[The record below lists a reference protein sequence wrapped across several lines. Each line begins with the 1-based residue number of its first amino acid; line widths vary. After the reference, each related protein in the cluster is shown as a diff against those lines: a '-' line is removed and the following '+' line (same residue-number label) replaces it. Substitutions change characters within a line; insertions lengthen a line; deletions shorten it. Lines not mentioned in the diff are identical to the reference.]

1 LKTTLIFRFYDLV
14 RPLRLVIDGYG
25 KFIGKRDNQLVI
37 KENGHEIDY
46 FLAEKVSQIII
57 TGKGSVSFDALKLM
71 ALSNVDMV
79 ILNWTG
85 DIIYRISPP
94 ELKNSRVRREQYK
107 AYDDERSSILCKEI
121 IKSKMENQKAL
132 LGFLARS
139 REEDALK
146 IRGYR
151 NKISEF
157 SISLSNL
164 ENSNMDNI
172 RGKIFGIE
180 GMASSKYWK
189 GIGLVV
195 DEGWNFN
202 GRSGRN
208 AKDGFNA
215 LLNYGY
221 GVLKGEVW
229 RAIHLASMD
238 PYAGFLHADRWGRP
252 SLVFDL
258 MEEFRQQ
265 IVDRSVLRLVN
276 RKQIKLV
283 DFTMENNKCKISD
296 NARKKL
302 ITQILTRLDS
312 YVKLNGK
319 NIRLSDVIVHQSRL
333 MAKFL
338 IGEEDY
344 KGFYLRW

>member
-1 LKTTLIFRFYDLV
+1 V

-25 KFIGKRDNQLVI
+25 KFVGKRDNQIVI

-71 ALSNVDMV
+71 ALSNVDVV

-132 LGFLARS
+132 LGFLAKS

-151 NKISEF
+151 DKISEF

-164 ENSNMDNI
+164 ENTNIDNI
-172 RGKIFGIE
+172 RGKIFGLE
-180 GMASSKYWK
+180 GMASSEYWK

-195 DEGWNFN
+195 GEGWNFK
-202 GRSGRN
+202 GRSGRG

-265 IVDRSVLRLVN
+265 IVDRSILKLII
-276 RKQIKLV
+276 RKQIKIA
-283 DFTMENNKCKISD
+283 DFTFEEGRCRISD
-296 NARKKL
+296 KARKKL
-302 ITQILTRLDS
+302 IAQILKRLDS
-312 YVKLNGK
+312 YVKFNGR
-319 NIRLSDVIVHQSRL
+319 NISFSDVIVFQARL
-333 MAKFL
+333 MTKFL
-338 IGEEDY
+338 VGEVEY

>member
-1 LKTTLIFRFYDLV
+1 MNSV
-14 RPLRLVIDGYG
+14 RLVVDGYG
-25 KFIGKRDNQLVI
+25 KFIGKNDNQIVI
-37 KENGHEIDY
+37 KENGYELDY
-46 FLAEKVSQIII
+46 FLAEELSQVII

-71 ALSNVDMV
+71 AINNVDV
-79 ILNWTG
+79 LVLNWTG
-85 DIIYRISPP
+85 DIIYRLSPP
-94 ELKNSRVRREQYK
+94 ELKNSRVRREQFK
-107 AYDDERSSILCKEI
+107 AYEDLRSGIISKKI

-132 LGFLARS
+132 LGFLAKS
-139 REEDALK
+139 RAEDAVK
-146 IRGYR
+146 IREYR
-151 NKISEF
+151 DKISRF
-157 SISLSNL
+157 SISLEEL
-164 ENSNMDNI
+164 ENRNI
-172 RGKIFGIE
+172 KDIRDKIFGFE
-180 GMASSKYWK
+180 GMASAEYWK
-189 GIGLVV
+189 GISHII
-195 DEGWNFN
+195 DAEWNFT
-202 GRSGRN
+202 GRSGRG

-221 GVLKGEVW
+221 GILKGEVW
-229 RAIHLASMD
+229 RAVHLSSLD

-265 IVDRSVLRLVN
+265 IVDRSVLKLVN
-276 RKQIKLV
+276 RKQVKPV
-283 DFTMENNKCKISD
+283 DFTMEDNKCKISD

-338 IGEEDY
+338 IGEDDY